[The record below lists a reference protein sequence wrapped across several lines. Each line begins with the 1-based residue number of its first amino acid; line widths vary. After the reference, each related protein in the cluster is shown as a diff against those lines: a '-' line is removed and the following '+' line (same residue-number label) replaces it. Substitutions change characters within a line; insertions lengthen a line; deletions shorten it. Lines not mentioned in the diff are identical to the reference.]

1 MGKKKTVIIDDSVV
15 EEVKEPRKKLNPN
28 PAEKVSS
35 EQLTVSS
42 EEASRPKL
50 NPNRAKLN
58 PNKANIEQVTADS
71 KKQEEKVAAPKKAP
85 KTEDKKVSRVTH
97 GKKYQEMREKV
108 ERNKPY
114 VVSQAVNLAK
124 EVSYSKFDGTLEIH
138 INTSAKNV
146 RGLVSL
152 PFASGK
158 SLAVIAFGKG
168 AEESGADIVGDDAKL
183 ADIAKGKINFDV
195 LVTDP
200 TWMPK
205 LAGAAKVLGPRGLM
219 PNPKNGTISADLKKA
234 VTEIKSGK
242 VEYKT
247 EKNGQVIHLSVGKV
261 SQPSEEVT
269 QNIKILLGTIGK
281 TKIKQAV
288 IAPTMGPSVK
298 IDVSSI

>member
-1 MGKKKTVIIDDSVV
+1 MGQKKTVMIDDSKV

-28 PAEKVSS
+28 PAS
-35 EQLTVSS
+35 EVAAESPR
-42 EEASRPKL
+42 AKL

-58 PNKANIEQVTADS
+58 PNPA
-71 KKQEEKVAAPKKAP
+71 EKVAQSSKEEAKTETTAKKAP
-85 KTEDKKVSRVTH
+85 KTEEKKESKVTH

-114 VVSQAVNLAK
+114 PVVAAVDLAK
-124 EVSYSKFDGTLEIH
+124 EVSYSKFDGTIEIH
-138 INTSAKNV
+138 VNTSVKNV

-158 SLAVIAFGKG
+158 SLTVIAFGKG
-168 AEESGADIVGDDAKL
+168 ADESGADIVGDDAKL
-183 ADIAKGKINFDV
+183 ADIVKGKINFDV
-195 LVTDP
+195 IVTDP

-205 LAGAAKVLGPRGLM
+205 LAGAAKVLGPKGMM
-219 PNPKNGTISADLKKA
+219 PNPKNGTIATDLKKA

-247 EKNGQVIHLSVGKV
+247 ERNGQVIHLSVGKV
-261 SQPSEEVT
+261 SQASEEIT
-269 QNIKILLGTIGK
+269 QNVKLLLATIGK

-288 IAPTMGPSVK
+288 LTPTMGPAVK
-298 IDVSSI
+298 IDISSI

>member
-1 MGKKKTVIIDDSVV
+1 MIDDSKI

-28 PAEKVSS
+28 PAKEEVGSEKLEVAAESPR
-35 EQLTVSS
+35 
-42 EEASRPKL
+42 AKL

-58 PNKANIEQVTADS
+58 PNPA
-71 KKQEEKVAAPKKAP
+71 EKVTSDKSLESSEKEAPKKAA
-85 KTEDKKVSRVTH
+85 KTEEKKESKITH

-114 VVSQAVNLAK
+114 AVAQAVDLAK
-124 EVSYSKFDGTLEIH
+124 EVSYTKFDGTIEIH
-138 INTSAKNV
+138 VNTAVKNI

-158 SLAVIAFGKG
+158 SLTVIAFGKG
-168 AEESGADIVGDDAKL
+168 ADESGADIVGDDAKL
-183 ADIAKGKINFDV
+183 ADIVKGKINFDV
-195 LVTDP
+195 IVTDP

-205 LAGAAKVLGPRGLM
+205 LAGAAKVLGPKGMM
-219 PNPKNGTISADLKKA
+219 PNPKNGTISTDLKKA

-247 EKNGQVIHLSVGKV
+247 ERNGQVIHLSVGKV
-261 SQPSEEVT
+261 SQATEEIT
-269 QNIKILLGTIGK
+269 QNVKLLLGTIGK

-288 IAPTMGPSVK
+288 LTPTMGPSVK
-298 IDVSSI
+298 IDISSI

>member
-1 MGKKKTVIIDDSVV
+1 MGKKKTVMIDDSQV

-28 PAEKVSS
+28 PAEKVTSDKS
-35 EQLTVSS
+35 QDSS
-42 EEASRPKL
+42 EETVRPKL

-58 PNKANIEQVTADS
+58 PNPAEKVTSDKSQDS
-71 KKQEEKVAAPKKAP
+71 SEKEATVKKVEKKEEKKESK
-85 KTEDKKVSRVTH
+85 VTH

-114 VVSQAVNLAK
+114 AVAQAVELAK
-124 EVSYSKFDGTLEIH
+124 ETSYTKFDGTVEIH
-138 INTSAKNV
+138 INTSVKNV

-152 PFASGK
+152 PYASGK
-158 SLAVIAFGKG
+158 SLTVIAFGKG
-168 AEESGADIVGDDAKL
+168 ADESGADIVGDDAKL
-183 ADIAKGKINFDV
+183 ADIVKGKINFDV
-195 LVTDP
+195 IVTDP

-247 EKNGQVIHLSVGKV
+247 ERNGQVIHLSVGKV
-261 SQPSEEVT
+261 SQSSDEIT
-269 QNIKILLGTIGK
+269 QNVKLLLATIGK

-288 IAPTMGPSVK
+288 LTPTMGPSVK
-298 IDVSSI
+298 IDISSI

>member
-1 MGKKKTVIIDDSVV
+1 MGKKKTVMIDDSVI
-15 EEVKEPRKKLNPN
+15 EEKAQPRKKLNPN
-28 PAEKVSS
+28 PAK
-35 EQLTVSS
+35 
-42 EEASRPKL
+42 EEVVEESARPKL

-58 PNKANIEQVTADS
+58 PNKATEV
-71 KKQEEKVAAPKKAP
+71 KEP
-85 KTEDKKVSRVTH
+85 KTEAKEEPAAKKAEKTEAKKESKITH
-97 GKKYQEMREKV
+97 GQKYQEMREKV

-114 VVSQAVNLAK
+114 AVAAAVDLAK
-124 EVSYSKFDGTLEIH
+124 EVSYTKFDGTLEIH
-138 INTSAKNV
+138 VNTAAKNV

-158 SLAVIAFGKG
+158 SLTVIAFGKG
-168 AEESGADIVGDDAKL
+168 ADESGADIVGDDAKL
-183 ADIAKGKINFDV
+183 AEIAKGRINFDV

-219 PNPKNGTISADLKKA
+219 PNPKNGTISTDLKKA
-234 VTEIKSGK
+234 VGEIKSGK

-247 EKNGQVIHLSVGKV
+247 EKNGQVIHLSIGKV
-261 SQPSEEVT
+261 SQATEEIT

-288 IAPTMGPSVK
+288 LAPTMGPSVK
-298 IDVSSI
+298 IDVGSI

>member
-1 MGKKKTVIIDDSVV
+1 MGKKKTVIIDDSVI
-15 EEVKEPRKKLNPN
+15 EEKAQPRKKLNPN
-28 PAEKVSS
+28 PAKQEVGSEK
-35 EQLTVSS
+35 L
-42 EEASRPKL
+42 EAAVESPRAKL

-58 PNKANIEQVTADS
+58 PNPA
-71 KKQEEKVAAPKKAP
+71 EKVASDKGQASSEKEV
-85 KTEDKKVSRVTH
+85 TVKKVEKKEEKKESKVTH

-114 VVSQAVNLAK
+114 AVAQAVELAK
-124 EVSYSKFDGTLEIH
+124 EVSYTKFDGTIEIH
-138 INTSAKNV
+138 VNTAVKNI

-158 SLAVIAFGKG
+158 SLTVIAFGKG
-168 AEESGADIVGDDAKL
+168 ADESGADIVGDDAKL
-183 ADIAKGKINFDV
+183 ADIVKGKINFDV

-247 EKNGQVIHLSVGKV
+247 ERNGQVIHLSVGKV
-261 SQPSEEVT
+261 SQPSEEIT
-269 QNIKILLGTIGK
+269 QNVKLLLGTIGK
-281 TKIKQAV
+281 TKIKQA
-288 IAPTMGPSVK
+288 ILTPTMGPSVK
-298 IDVSSI
+298 IDIGSI

>member
-1 MGKKKTVIIDDSVV
+1 MGQKKTVMIDDSKV

-28 PAEKVSS
+28 PAS
-35 EQLTVSS
+35 EVAAESPR
-42 EEASRPKL
+42 AKL

-58 PNKANIEQVTADS
+58 PNPA
-71 KKQEEKVAAPKKAP
+71 EKVAQPSKEEAKTETTAKKAP
-85 KTEDKKVSRVTH
+85 KTEEKKESKVTH

-114 VVSQAVNLAK
+114 PVVAAVDLAK
-124 EVSYSKFDGTLEIH
+124 EVSYSKFDGTIEIH
-138 INTSAKNV
+138 VNTSVKNV

-158 SLAVIAFGKG
+158 SLTVIAFGKG
-168 AEESGADIVGDDAKL
+168 ADESGADIVGDDAKL
-183 ADIAKGKINFDV
+183 ADIVKGKINFDV
-195 LVTDP
+195 IVTDP

-205 LAGAAKVLGPRGLM
+205 LAGAAKVLGPKGMM
-219 PNPKNGTISADLKKA
+219 PNPKNGTIATDLKKA

-247 EKNGQVIHLSVGKV
+247 ERNGQVIHLSVGKV
-261 SQPSEEVT
+261 SQASEEIT
-269 QNIKILLGTIGK
+269 QNVKLLLATIGK

-288 IAPTMGPSVK
+288 LTPTMGPAVK

>member
-1 MGKKKTVIIDDSVV
+1 MGKKKTVMIDDSQV

-28 PAEKVSS
+28 PAEKQAVESPR
-35 EQLTVSS
+35 
-42 EEASRPKL
+42 AKL

-58 PNKANIEQVTADS
+58 PNPAIEKEGKVPEVSKVSKAEEKIES
-71 KKQEEKVAAPKKAP
+71 KKAS
-85 KTEDKKVSRVTH
+85 KTESKKESKVTH

-114 VVSQAVNLAK
+114 PVAQAVELAK
-124 EVSYSKFDGTLEIH
+124 ETSYTTFDGTVEIH
-138 INTSAKNV
+138 VNTSVKNV

-158 SLAVIAFGKG
+158 ALTVIAFGKG
-168 AEESGADIVGDDAKL
+168 ADESGADIVGDDAKL
-183 ADIAKGKINFDV
+183 ADIVKGKINFDV
-195 LVTDP
+195 IVTDP

-205 LAGAAKVLGPRGLM
+205 LAGAAKVLGPKGMM
-219 PNPKNGTISADLKKA
+219 PNPKNGTIASDLKKA

-247 EKNGQVIHLSVGKV
+247 ERNGQVIHLSVGKV
-261 SQPSEEVT
+261 SQATEEIT
-269 QNIKILLGTIGK
+269 QNVKLLLGTIGK

-288 IAPTMGPSVK
+288 LTPTMGPSVK
-298 IDVSSI
+298 IDISSI

>member
-1 MGKKKTVIIDDSVV
+1 MGKKKPVVMDDSII

-28 PAEKVSS
+28 PATEVAA
-35 EQLTVSS
+35 ET
-42 EEASRPKL
+42 ARPQL

-58 PNKANIEQVTADS
+58 PNKANEAKTSEPEA
-71 KKQEEKVAAPKKAP
+71 KKAEEKASPKKAE
-85 KTEDKKVSRVTH
+85 KTEEKKESKVTH
-97 GKKYQEMREKV
+97 GKKYQEVREKV
-108 ERNKPY
+108 ERNKNY
-114 VVSQAVNLAK
+114 AVPTAVELAK
-124 EVSYSKFDGTLEIH
+124 EVSYSSFDGTIEIH
-138 INTSAKNV
+138 INTAAKNV

-158 SLAVIAFGKG
+158 SLNVIAFGKG
-168 AEESGADIVGDDAKL
+168 AAESGADIIGDDAKL
-183 ADIAKGKINFDV
+183 AEIAKGKINFDV
-195 LVTDP
+195 IVTDP

-219 PNPKNGTISADLKKA
+219 PNPKNGTIATDLKKA

-247 EKNGQVIHLSVGKV
+247 ERNGQVIHLSVGKV
-261 SQPSEEVT
+261 SQSSEEIT

-288 IAPTMGPSVK
+288 LAPTMGPSVK
-298 IDVSSI
+298 IDVSTI